1 MLTDQAVANILQI
14 ALIINIGA
22 ALANSGVND
31 ILSTPGGSSNPG
43 AIGTGD
49 ATAIGND
56 TDQYVTQAARTEA
69 TQEMDDFANQLAIS
83 LWLGLAQANSGLNAI
98 TGTGV
103 SGSGGSVGA
112 GDATAIGNDS
122 LTAISQRAAAVGSG
136 TSQTDIT
143 QRATV
148 LNLGFA
154 LANSGLNSISGVAG
168 GLLSASDADDDAVAE
183 DLFAMLLPA
192 LLQSYG
198 YGPGAG
204 SGAVNTGD
212 ATAIGNQSE
221 TYVAQIAAAASSG
234 DGLNSI
240 VQEVLV
246 ANMGAAGAN
255 TGANTLGGARASLDP
270 QTAEAVVKM
279 AAFLASMLSIVHQA
293 TGSTALQLQN
303 QGLEIPF
310 GDLIFQISGALDGF
324 DTELTSE
331 TGARARIRQISI
343 VLSLGVATSNSGFN
357 AGVTVQEQ
365 GQALDSTV
373 SAERAAAVNS
383 ELAAIGA
390 AATDA
395 AVDTAGDAITTG
407 DSINTGDV
415 MAGNVDNLVI
425 ICQRINS
432 ENIDCLAPPPPTPPP
447 PPPPPSSPPP
457 SVPVVVTTPT
467 PTAVGPHVHAEL
479 DNEHDPARSWRR
491 RPVAATRRAG
501 CGRRPALERGATA
514 EHGQRH
520 RHDPVGCGDP
530 RAPRWMPRPGAP
542 SQATPGGVS
551 TSMRR
556 GSALASA
563 HARPGHP

>member
-22 ALANSGVND
+22 ALANSGIND
-31 ILSTPGGSSNPG
+31 IFSTPGGSSNPG

-255 TGANTLGGARASLDP
+255 TGANTLGSARASLDP

-279 AAFLASMLSIVHQA
+279 AAFLASMLVDRPPGDGQHGTA
-293 TGSTALQLQN
+293 TAEPGHRDPLRGPDLPDLRGARRVRHGADERDGRPRPHPSDLHRAQPRCRHVEQRLQRRRHRA
-303 QGLEIPF
+303 
-310 GDLIFQISGALDGF
+310 GAGTGPRLDGVRR
-324 DTELTSE
+324 TSRRRQL
-331 TGARARIRQISI
+331 GARRDRRSGDRCGRRHGGRCHQQP
-343 VLSLGVATSNSGFN
+343 ATPSTP
-357 AGVTVQEQ
+357 VT
-365 GQALDSTV
+365 S
-373 SAERAAAVNS
+373 
-383 ELAAIGA
+383 
-390 AATDA
+390 
-395 AVDTAGDAITTG
+395 
-407 DSINTGDV
+407 

-432 ENIDCLAPPPPTPPP
+432 EDVDCLAPPPPRPRQPHRSIP
-447 PPPPPSSPPP
+447 RRRPSGGGDDADSDRGGTAVHADARQRARPSPP
-457 SVPVVVTTPT
+457 
-467 PTAVGPHVHAEL
+467 
-479 DNEHDPARSWRR
+479 WRR
-491 RPVAATRRAG
+491 RPLAATRRAG
-501 CGRRPALERGATA
+501 CGRRHARARRNCRARAATST
-514 EHGQRH
+514 R
-520 RHDPVGCGDP
+520 PCGVRRSSCSSVDASSWCAVASHP
-530 RAPRWMPRPGAP
+530 RRCEP
-542 SQATPGGVS
+542 
-551 TSMRR
+551 SMRR

>member
-103 SGSGGSVGA
+103 AGSGGSVGA

-204 SGAVNTGD
+204 SGAVDTGD

-343 VLSLGVATSNSGFN
+343 VLSLGVATSNSGYN

-373 SAERAAAVNS
+373 SAERVAAVNS

-395 AVDTAGDAITTG
+395 AVDTAGDAIT
-407 DSINTGDV
+407 TGDV

-447 PPPPPSSPPP
+447 PPPPPHA
-457 SVPVVVTTPT
+457 
-467 PTAVGPHVHAEL
+467 PTAGP
-479 DNEHDPARSWRR
+479 W
-491 RPVAATRRAG
+491 
-501 CGRRPALERGATA
+501 
-514 EHGQRH
+514 
-520 RHDPVGCGDP
+520 
-530 RAPRWMPRPGAP
+530 W
-542 SQATPGGVS
+542 
-551 TSMRR
+551 
-556 GSALASA
+556 
-563 HARPGHP
+563 